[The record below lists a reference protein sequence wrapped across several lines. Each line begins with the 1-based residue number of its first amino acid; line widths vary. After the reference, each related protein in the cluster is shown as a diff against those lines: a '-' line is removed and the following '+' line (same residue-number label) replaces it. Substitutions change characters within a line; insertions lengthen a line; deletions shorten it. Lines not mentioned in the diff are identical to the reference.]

1 MLAVEIDGRDAR
13 INFEAAHMIPENERC
28 GHLHG
33 HSYFINVR
41 IKGNTESS
49 ILVDFTALK
58 ERLRELASALD
69 HKMLIPSK
77 DGRFKVEDNRVTADI
92 NGRKYLFPEGDC
104 FLLNAEACTA
114 ERIAMYLHGE
124 LLKEFEEFNIAVGI
138 EEGIGSI
145 AWYEP

>member
-33 HSYFINVR
+33 HSYFVSVR
-41 IKGNTESS
+41 IKGDTESA

-58 ERLRELASALD
+58 EKLRELASKMD

-77 DGRFKVEDNRVTADI
+77 DGRFKAEGDYVTADI
-92 NGRKYLFPEGDC
+92 DGRRYLFPMEDC
-104 FLLNAEACTA
+104 FMLNAEACTA
-114 ERIAMYLHGE
+114 ERIAMYLHKE
-124 LLKEFEEFNIAVGI
+124 LSEEFEGFNIAVGV
-138 EEGIGSI
+138 EEGIGSM